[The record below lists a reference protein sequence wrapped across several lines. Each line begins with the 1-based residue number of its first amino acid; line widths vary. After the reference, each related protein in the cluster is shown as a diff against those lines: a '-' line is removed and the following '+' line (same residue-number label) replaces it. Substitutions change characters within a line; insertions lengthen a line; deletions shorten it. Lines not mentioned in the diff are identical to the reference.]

1 MGARSSGTVLKCH
14 RTAALRCAERS
25 PNVSAISSSKAC
37 DTFGRGVA
45 VPDGDTFTS
54 SLPEAEGGSA
64 CELEGLSVGA
74 DGCVTLA
81 GSPSLGLCVLVGL
94 PLLVAL
100 V

>member
-1 MGARSSGTVLKCH
+1 M
-14 RTAALRCAERS
+14 
-25 PNVSAISSSKAC
+25 
-37 DTFGRGVA
+37 
-45 VPDGDTFTS
+45 PDGDTFTS

-74 DGCVTLA
+74 DSCVTLA